1 MKKFYSLVLAA
12 LIGSTAF
19 GMTRMPAAKFS
30 LDAKINGEIMGQL
43 PQKHDM
49 QKAPFDVTAD
59 IATLDVWSY
68 GDLRVGAMDEQS
80 ITITVEDAM
89 HVAIHIGDWKITA
102 LANAALG
109 SLSIPNN
116 QYLGKGPDNDDV
128 YFYLKEFNSDMTN
141 VLPGASSTPAAT
153 GIYEDGVVT
162 FPKMQ
167 VWALGDPQN
176 EQDGWYALSYINT
189 FKQDKYYYVGIGMIN
204 ENLIYPSFSPTMDE
218 NTAITPVEIY
228 KTDDGLYRLEG
239 VYQATYKVL
248 GASEDNLGPNLI
260 LDASNPDN
268 ILIDMQSTGISS
280 PEEGIFYIMSFSW
293 YHANFD
299 PDSELPSNYRITKK
313 TDEDNNVSITFPI
326 NSVLLVPSVSMAIYY
341 AGTFPS
347 VLTFTEETGSITDV
361 SVDNNAAPVMYY
373 NLQGQPVANP
383 AAGQLLIKKQGTK
396 VEKTIIR

>member
-1 MKKFYSLVLAA
+1 MKKIYSLVLVV

-19 GMTRMPAAKFS
+19 GMSRMPAAKFS
-30 LDAKINGEIMGQL
+30 LDAKINGEVMGQL
-43 PQKHDM
+43 PQKQDM

-59 IATLDVWSY
+59 IATLNVWSY

-109 SLSIPNN
+109 SLTIPNN

-128 YFYLKEFNSDMTN
+128 YFYLKEFNSGMTD

-153 GIYEDGVVT
+153 GTYEDGVVT

-176 EQDGWYALSYINT
+176 EQEGWYVLSYINT

-204 ENLIYPSFSPTMDE
+204 ENLIYPSFAPSMSE

-228 KTDDGLYRLEG
+228 KTDDGFYRLQG
-239 VYQATYKVL
+239 VYQATYKAL
-248 GASEDNLGPNLI
+248 GAADDNLGPNLI
-260 LDASNPDN
+260 LDATNPDN

-280 PEEGIFYIMSFSW
+280 SEEGIFYIMSFSW
-293 YHANFD
+293 YHSNFD
-299 PDSELPSNYRITKK
+299 PDSELPSNYCITKK
-313 TDEDNNVSITFPI
+313 TDEDNNVTITFPI

-341 AGTFPS
+341 AGTYPS
-347 VLTFTEETGSITDV
+347 VLTFTEETGSISDV
-361 SVDNNAAPVMYY
+361 TVDNTDAPVMYY

-396 VEKTIIR
+396 VEKTVIR